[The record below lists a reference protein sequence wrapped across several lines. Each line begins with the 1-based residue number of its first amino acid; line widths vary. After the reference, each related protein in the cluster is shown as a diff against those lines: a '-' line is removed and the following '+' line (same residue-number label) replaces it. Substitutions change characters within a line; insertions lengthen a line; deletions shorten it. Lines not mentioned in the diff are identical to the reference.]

1 MDIFHAETRPKKPI
15 RKSSSLKYISRVLH
29 KDQFIFSR
37 GAAFKK
43 FKIGN

>member
-15 RKSSSLKYISRVLH
+15 RKSSSLKYISRDLH
-29 KDQFIFSR
+29 KGQFIFSR
-37 GAAFKK
+37 GTAFKK